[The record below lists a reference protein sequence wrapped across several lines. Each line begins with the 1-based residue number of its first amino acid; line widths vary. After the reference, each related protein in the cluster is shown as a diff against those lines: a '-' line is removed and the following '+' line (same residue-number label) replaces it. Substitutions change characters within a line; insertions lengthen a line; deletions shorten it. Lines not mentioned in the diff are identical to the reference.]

1 MGEMLEKY
9 DWGNNKKRTQKGCIP
24 FYHSPISSI
33 SKVVSI
39 RRSKITR
46 EKEIGKI
53 TSRRKKKKRQFEG
66 EVH

>member
-1 MGEMLEKY
+1 
-9 DWGNNKKRTQKGCIP
+9 
-24 FYHSPISSI
+24 
-33 SKVVSI
+33 VVSI